1 MIIDKHNHF
10 NYPKQTVT
18 ATTASTDSIDLKGA
32 GAAYGQAN
40 FLVSRV
46 ATSFTAAGSA
56 TLNIQLQT
64 SDNEMFTN
72 PVVVYDSN
80 PISKGKLIEN
90 TFVQKASLSG
100 LEFKRYIRVN
110 YVVTNGPMTAG
121 SIETFVTPDIEV

>member
-18 ATTASTDSIDLKGA
+18 VTAPSIDIVDLKGA

-40 FLVSRV
+40 FLATRV
-46 ATSFTAAGSA
+46 AASFTAAGAA

-64 SDNEMFTN
+64 ADNETFAN
-72 PVVVYDSN
+72 SIVVYDSG
-80 PISKGKLIEN
+80 PISKDKLIEN
-90 TFVQKASLSG
+90 TFIQKASLSG
-100 LEFKRYIRVN
+100 LQFKRYIRVN

-121 SIETFVTPDIEV
+121 SIETFITPDIEV

>member
-10 NYPKQTVT
+10 NYPKQTVA

-46 ATSFTAAGSA
+46 ATSFLASGAA

-64 SDNEMFTN
+64 SDNEAFTS
-72 PVVVYDSN
+72 PVVVYDSG
-80 PISKGKLIEN
+80 PISKNKLTEN
-90 TFVQKASLSG
+90 TFVQKTSLSG
-100 LEFKRYIRVN
+100 LKFKRYIRVN
-110 YVVTNGPMTAG
+110 YIVANGPMTAG
-121 SIETFVTPDIEV
+121 AIETFVTPDIEV